1 MGCWRASGL
10 LDASPLPVQNPAMS
24 FAPAIILA
32 RPQLGENI
40 GAAAR
45 AMANF
50 GLSDLRLVAPRDP
63 WPNERAWSM
72 AAGALWIV
80 EQARVFGRLEEA
92 IGDLQTVYATTARMR
107 GVSKP
112 VLTPAEAAGRLRQAA
127 AEDVKTGLLFGSERA
142 GLDNDEAALATAL
155 ITIPTS
161 PDFASLNLGQA
172 VLLNAYEWW
181 KAGDATAPARL
192 DHGPLAAPAT
202 RAEMIHLFEHLEDEL
217 LKSGFLYPPDKVD
230 SMRLN
235 LRAMLSRAELTDQEV
250 RTLRGVIVSL
260 TRGKKRRN
268 PAE

>member
-1 MGCWRASGL
+1 MLDGSAVSG
-10 LDASPLPVQNPAMS
+10 AKPGPMS
-24 FAPAIILA
+24 LAPAVILA

-72 AAGALWIV
+72 AAGALSIV
-80 EQARVFGRLEEA
+80 EGATVFDRLEEA
-92 IGDLQTVYATTARMR
+92 LGDLQIVYATTARAR

-112 VLTPAEAAGRLRQAA
+112 VLTPAAAAGRLRAAA
-127 AEDVKTGLLFGSERA
+127 AEGVKTGLLFGSERA
-142 GLDNDEAALATAL
+142 GLDNDEVALATAL

-181 KAGDATAPARL
+181 KTGDATPAARI

-202 RAEMIHLFEHLEDEL
+202 RADMIHLFEHLEDEL

-260 TRGKKRRN
+260 TRGKKRRK
-268 PAE
+268 AEE